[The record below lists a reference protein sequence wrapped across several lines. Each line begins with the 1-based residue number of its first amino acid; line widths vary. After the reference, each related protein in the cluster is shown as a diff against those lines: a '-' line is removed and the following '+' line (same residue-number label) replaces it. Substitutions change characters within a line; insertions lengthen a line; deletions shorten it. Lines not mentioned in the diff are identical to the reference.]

1 MTEIFPPLANDATAV
16 LIHDVGNYIQIAMSA
31 MRLISRHDGV
41 ASSHSLWAMVAQAED
56 SLDRAGALIRLSR
69 TGLASGE
76 EVPLDECLAEMGTLL
91 RYLAGPNVRVRLH
104 AGIVPKVRVSR
115 LGLQNV
121 LVNLAINARDAMPD
135 GGVLSISALFAGGP
149 EAPEVEIIV
158 ADTGTGMDGDV
169 LACALEPRFS
179 TKPTGSGMGL
189 AGARQFIEAAGG
201 RITISSTLGRGTAVT
216 LRLPTVV

>member
-1 MTEIFPPLANDATAV
+1 M

-31 MRLISRHDGV
+31 MRLMSRHDGV
-41 ASSHSLWAMVAQAED
+41 ASSHTLWAMVAQAED

-69 TGLASGE
+69 TGLTGGE
-76 EVPLDECLAEMGTLL
+76 DVRLDECLAEMGTLF
-91 RYLAGPNVRVRLH
+91 RYVTGPHVRVRLH
-104 AGIVPKVRVSR
+104 AGMLPKVRVGR

-135 GGVLSISALFAGGP
+135 GGVLSISALFADGP

-158 ADTGTGMDGDV
+158 TDTGTGMEEDV
-169 LACALEPRFS
+169 LARALEPRFS

-201 RITISSTLGRGTAVT
+201 RIAISSTPGRGTAVT
-216 LRLPTVV
+216 LRLPAVV

>member
-1 MTEIFPPLANDATAV
+1 MTEILPPLAHDATAV

-31 MRLISRHDGV
+31 MRLMSRHDGV
-41 ASSHSLWAMVAQAED
+41 ASSHTLWAMVAQAED

-69 TGLASGE
+69 TGLTGGE
-76 EVPLDECLAEMGTLL
+76 DVRLDECLAEMGTLF
-91 RYLAGPNVRVRLH
+91 RYVTGPHVRVRLH
-104 AGIVPKVRVSR
+104 VGTLPKVRVGR

-135 GGVLSISALFAGGP
+135 GGVLSISALFADGP

-158 ADTGTGMDGDV
+158 TDTGTGMEEDV
-169 LACALEPRFS
+169 LARALEPRFS

-201 RITISSTLGRGTAVT
+201 RIAISSTPGRGTAVT
-216 LRLPTVV
+216 LRLPAVV

>member
-1 MTEIFPPLANDATAV
+1 MTEILPPLAHDATAV

-31 MRLISRHDGV
+31 MRLMSRHDGV
-41 ASSHSLWAMVAQAED
+41 ASSHTLWAMVAQAED

-69 TGLASGE
+69 TGLTGGE
-76 EVPLDECLAEMGTLL
+76 DVRLDECLAEMGTLF
-91 RYLAGPNVRVRLH
+91 RYVTGPHVRVRLH
-104 AGIVPKVRVSR
+104 AGMLPKVRVGR

-135 GGVLSISALFAGGP
+135 GGVLSISALFADGP

-158 ADTGTGMDGDV
+158 TDTGTGMEEDV
-169 LACALEPRFS
+169 LARALEPRFS

-201 RITISSTLGRGTAVT
+201 RIAISSTPGRGTAVT
-216 LRLPTVV
+216 LRLPAVV